1 MRAPPCQRPDVSSW
15 AQQGFARCFKG
26 LSSPTLPVTAVGRR
40 ANTFP
45 MTCRHQQLPPPWV
58 YTVDQAAHVLAI
70 SRRQTERLLASG
82 ALASV
87 TIGSRRLVPINAVEL
102 FFRELI
108 LAQLAKLPPEP
119 ASTGT
124 N

>member
-1 MRAPPCQRPDVSSW
+1 MRAPPCQRPEMSSW
-15 AQQGFARCFKG
+15 GQQGFARCFKG
-26 LSSPTLPVTAVGRR
+26 LRASGPPVTAAGHR
-40 ANTFP
+40 ATHGF
-45 MTCRHQQLPPPWV
+45 MACRHQQLPPPWV

-108 LAQLAKLPPEP
+108 LALL
-119 ASTGT
+119 
-124 N
+124 